1 MIKDIS
7 KYQALP
13 ESTKEARKTASRK
26 YADRMTKQVNLAL
39 NRSTDADI
47 IAALE
52 RCGNVQGYIKA
63 LIRRDM
69 QQEPRRCRTCRYF
82 GWNRDSDESCDYW
95 DGCATEPEGFCHKWA
110 HK

>member
-1 MIKDIS
+1 MP
-7 KYQALP
+7 KYSTYEDLP

-63 LIRRDM
+63 LIRADQAGR
-69 QQEPRRCRTCRYF
+69 
-82 GWNRDSDESCDYW
+82 
-95 DGCATEPEGFCHKWA
+95 K
-110 HK
+110 